1 MERTTTV
8 AMAALVCLV
17 GGCVKVPFV
26 TKNETRTAQCEGVFT
41 PVVPVTDSP
50 EGLDDGTP
58 PQGDA
63 TG

>member
-1 MERTTTV
+1 
-8 AMAALVCLV
+8 MAALVCLV

-26 TKNETRTAQCEGVFT
+26 TQNETRTAQCAGVFT
-41 PVVPVTDSP
+41 PVVPVVGSP

-63 TG
+63 AAG

>member
-1 MERTTTV
+1 MERTITV

-26 TKNETRTAQCEGVFT
+26 TQNETRTAQCEGVFT
-41 PVVPVTDSP
+41 PVVPVVDSSG
-50 EGLDDGTP
+50 GLDDGTP